1 VKLALVLLA
10 LEVVA
15 IYAYLAGFDA
25 GSQRTPREEPFRG
38 D

>member
-10 LEVVA
+10 LEFVA

-25 GSQRTPREEPFRG
+25 GSSRVEPREGPLG

>member
-25 GSQRTPREEPFRG
+25 GSSRAPAEEVFRG